1 MKATSQQIYL
11 VRQTFAALVEKLNE
25 HHAYAHS
32 PSPSELTFTTVLFQV
47 DSMTWFFSNNDGVIT
62 MEESLRSAGK
72 QKQLAESTVVTD
84 AGTMVKICKG
94 AMSFPAAY
102 LSGKVKFTGDQ
113 KLLKSIGIPLKD
125 ALEEVRLR
133 KITPPAGQAAALS
146 IPVAGPTS
154 ALGAV
159 KLDVKLDVK
168 LVEAFA
174 SNFTYNLNDTESMR
188 QTIQAPKEGVV
199 QYKIEVKVLD
209 TEEAWYVSHR
219 YSHFVQLR
227 QDLIEQGYGTV
238 PSLASRS
245 ALFNSFQRVLHSRI
259 ISLGFFIS
267 ECISLVG
274 LQNDTLNQFLAKPL
288 DRTLSTQSCTGS
300 TTASGL
306 SSSEHAATLPE
317 TGSLVDEAVHE
328 YSANDVDGG
337 GDDDTEAEHGGYPNA
352 ALEHAWSS
360 PISWAHQ
367 NLPQSRYLI
376 QELQSQK
383 RAIESS
389 GHGSASHTKD
399 RLSHLLVSLQNWLL
413 IAVTGV
419 LAFYFYDV
427 PSPDRNASHAR
438 WKAEMAFK
446 LVLTLLLLVPRTR
459 RTCLFYCAAWLV
471 TFSFARTVLAAAVA
485 VLGKYSEHRT
495 MYESHLRWAAVPN
508 GVLEAPQQFRTPPCV
523 TRMLLNVMPS
533 TVHRLLV
540 GTFEVLLRTG
550 KRILLSRLSGYDA
563 ASLLL
568 NGGEP
573 SASSL
578 LALTSGLWR
587 LLDWQVAAM
596 LAVFV
601 GVTVVLRSPGLSRAL
616 WIYTLGVSLIAIY
629 GSLQVACVLLR
640 LPQATSE
647 ALFARLDTVVAPFVV
662 AQVGQLRSV
671 FVKFAQYFGGRSDVV
686 SPIWTN
692 LLSQLHDACPASSE
706 DYVRRTLELELGE
719 VMHGIVGT
727 GERCSS
733 DGDKK
738 KFVLEDVFESFERVP
753 IASASI
759 GQVHTATLKHA
770 VIMQILHAQ
779 QQEAQQSCTKRWL
792 AREDVGTPLSAQTT
806 HDSDGDSGG
815 SSAHISSPLPA
826 PRILSSTST
835 PVDKADTQRVAP
847 ATGAAEGGDAADL
860 NWYESA
866 TDTTFTCASSAEA
879 SQLVSVVVKVQH
891 EGIAPLMVADMQ
903 IVLVLIKWA
912 ARIDSRWQVKVSGVL
927 AAY

>member
-1 MKATSQQIYL
+1 MKATSQQMYL

-32 PSPSELTFTTVLFQV
+32 PSPNELTFTSVLFQV
-47 DSMTWFFSNNDGVIT
+47 DTMTWFFSNQNGVIT
-62 MEESLRSAGK
+62 MEESLHSAGK

-125 ALEEVRLR
+125 ALEEVRMR
-133 KITPPAGQAAALS
+133 KITPPAGQAAPLS

-159 KLDVKLDVK
+159 KLDVKLI
-168 LVEAFA
+168 EAVA

-188 QTIQAPKEGVV
+188 QTIKAPKEGVV
-199 QYKIEVKVLD
+199 QYKIEVKVLG
-209 TEEAWYVSHR
+209 TEETWYVSHR

-227 QDLIEQGYGTV
+227 QDLIEQGYSAV
-238 PSLASRS
+238 PSVASRS
-245 ALFNSFQRVLHSRI
+245 ALFKSFQRVLHSRI
-259 ISLGFFIS
+259 ISLGFFIN

-288 DRTLSTQSCTGS
+288 DRTLSTQSFTGS
-300 TTASGL
+300 TAGSRL
-306 SSSEHAATLPE
+306 SSSEQAATLPD
-317 TGSLVDEAVHE
+317 TGSLADEAVHE
-328 YSANDVDGG
+328 YSANDVDDGG
-337 GDDDTEAEHGGYPNA
+337 EDDTEAEHGGYPNA

-360 PISWAHQ
+360 PITWAHQ

-376 QELQSQK
+376 HELQSQK

-389 GHGSASHTKD
+389 AQGSAPHTKD
-399 RLSHLLVSLQNWLL
+399 RLSHLFASVQSWVLF
-413 IAVTGV
+413 AVTGV
-419 LAFYFYDV
+419 LTFYFYDV
-427 PSPDRNASHAR
+427 PPPDQNASHAR
-438 WKAEMAFK
+438 WKVELAFK
-446 LVLTLLLLVPRTR
+446 LVLALLLLVPRTR

-471 TFSFARTVLAAAVA
+471 AFSFARTVLAAAA
-485 VLGKYSEHRT
+485 TVLGKFSEHRT

-533 TVHRLLV
+533 TAHRLLF
-540 GTFEVLLRTG
+540 GTFEVLIRTG
-550 KRILLSRLSGYDA
+550 KRVLLSRLSGYGT

-568 NGGEP
+568 NYGEP

-578 LALTSGLWR
+578 LALASGLWR
-587 LLDWQVAAM
+587 FVDWQVTAM
-596 LAVFV
+596 LAVFIAV
-601 GVTVVLRSPGLSRAL
+601 AIVLRSPGLSRAL
-616 WIYTLGVSLIAIY
+616 WIYTLGVSLIAVY
-629 GSLQVACVLLR
+629 GSLQAACVLFR

-647 ALFARLDTVVAPFVV
+647 ALFARVDAVVAPFVV
-662 AQVGQLRSV
+662 TQVGLLRSV

-706 DYVRRTLELELGE
+706 EYVRRTLEQELGE
-719 VMHGIVGT
+719 VMHGIVDNDG
-727 GERCSS
+727 RS
-733 DGDKK
+733 DSGGGKK
-738 KFVLEDVFESFERVP
+738 KFVLEDVFEAFERVP

-779 QQEAQQSCTKRWL
+779 QQEAQQSCTQHSL
-792 AREDVGTPLSAQTT
+792 AGEVVGTPLSAQTT
-806 HDSDGDSGG
+806 HDSDGDADG
-815 SSAHISSPLPA
+815 SSAHFSSPLPA
-826 PRILSSTST
+826 PRVLSSTST
-835 PVDKADTQRVAP
+835 PVDKADGYRTAP
-847 ATGAAEGGDAADL
+847 ANGAADGGDAADL

-866 TDTTFTCASSAEA
+866 TDATFTCASSAEA